1 MFNGRFYLGWLL
13 SAMLMYIAFYVFH
26 GLLTND
32 IVRLT
37 IPTTV
42 FLSVAAVVYLII
54 ALGMSL
60 LFKSTTLKKNIKKP
74 FKRSLLIGKLSALFL
89 YAVAFV
95 VGVSFS
101 YKVTLLN
108 AMVDIGW
115 QLIEQNLGALI
126 VALANTLFYR
136 EEEQFTNFM

>member
-13 SAMLMYIAFYVFH
+13 SAVLMYVAFYLFH

-42 FLSVAAVVYLII
+42 FLSVAAVVYLIV
-54 ALGMSL
+54 ALGMSV
-60 LFKSTTLKKNIKKP
+60 LFKSTTLKKNVKSP
-74 FKRSLLIGKLSALFL
+74 FKRSLLIGTSSALFL

-108 AMVDIGW
+108 AMVDVGW
-115 QLIEQNLGALI
+115 QLIEQNFGAL
-126 VALANTLFYR
+126 VVTLANTLLYR
-136 EEEQFTNFM
+136 EEEQFINFM